1 MSQAAATVPT
11 LLLRKLRA
19 CMSPAAAI
27 APAVIVL
34 LCMTPSGVRAQQ
46 TFQEP
51 EAAATALIDAART
64 GDQQALGRVLGAAG
78 SDIVRSGDEVADAAA
93 RKSFVE
99 AYDAKHRL
107 SMDGDS
113 KAVLVI
119 GQNDF
124 PVPIPIVRRDGLWR
138 FDAVAGRNEIVFRRI
153 GRNELDAIQACLA
166 YVDAQNEYADKD
178 RGAGPGAYAQ
188 RVVSSTGKKD
198 GLYWPTSA
206 GEDPSPLGDL
216 VAGATSQG
224 YRVGERK
231 PFHGYYFKILTKQGA
246 SAPGG
251 ELDYVVGGKMIG
263 GFALVAYPA
272 EYRNSG
278 VMSFI
283 VNHAG
288 VVFQKDLGPGTAGIA
303 ERMTAFDPDKTWQ
316 KVSDT
321 EPLR

>member
-1 MSQAAATVPT
+1 MSKAAGTIAAR
-11 LLLRKLRA
+11 LLGKLRA
-19 CMSPAAAI
+19 CMSPAMAI
-27 APAVIVL
+27 APAAVIL
-34 LCMTPSGVRAQQ
+34 LCASGVSAQQ
-46 TFQEP
+46 TFRDP

-64 GDQQALGRVLGAAG
+64 GDQQALAKVLGAAG
-78 SDIVRSGDEVADAAA
+78 RDIVRSGDDVADAAA
-93 RKSFVE
+93 RTTFVA
-99 AYDAKHRL
+99 AYDAKHKIA
-107 SMDGDS
+107 MEGDN
-113 KAVLVI
+113 KAVMVI

-124 PVPIPIVRRDGLWR
+124 PVPIPLVRRDGLWR
-138 FDAVAGRNEIVFRRI
+138 FDSVAGRQEIVFRRI

-166 YVDAQNEYADKD
+166 YVDAQNEYAEKD
-178 RGAGPGAYAQ
+178 RGTGRGAYAQ
-188 RVVSSTGKKD
+188 RIVSSTGKKD

-216 VAGATSQG
+216 VADATTQG

-231 PFHGYYFKILTKQGA
+231 PFHGYYFKVLTKQGR

-251 ELDYVVGGKMIG
+251 DLDYIVGGKMIG
-263 GFALVAYPA
+263 GFALLAYPA

-288 VVFQKDLGPGTAGIA
+288 VVYQKDLGTDTTRVA

-321 EPLR
+321 EPVR